1 MTASRNSGP
10 QAGLLVILSGPSG
23 VGKDA
28 VLTRMRELKLPFH
41 YTVTAT
47 TRTQRPGEFDGVD
60 YIFVSEEEF
69 LRMIGGGEL
78 IEWARVYGNL
88 YGVPKRQVI
97 DALDSGQDVI
107 IKADVQG
114 AATLQ
119 GLAPEAIAIFLAPG
133 ERDELLRRLAERIAE
148 SPESLRRRIETAD
161 SEMRQASTFDYVV
174 INREGRLDETVRE
187 IVSLIQHERQR
198 KPHRRVSL

>member
-1 MTASRNSGP
+1 MTTSLSSGP
-10 QAGLLVILSGPSG
+10 QTGLLVILSGPSG

-28 VLTRMRELKLPFH
+28 VLTRMRELELPFH

-47 TRTQRPGEFDGVD
+47 TRIQRPGECDGVD
-60 YIFVSEEEF
+60 YIFVAEEEF
-69 LRMIGGGEL
+69 LRMIDSGEL

-97 DALDSGQDVI
+97 DALDSGLDVI

-114 AATLQ
+114 AATLR
-119 GLAPEAIAIFLAPG
+119 GLAPEALSIFLAPG
-133 ERDELLRRLAERIAE
+133 ERGELLRRLAERIAE

-161 SEMRQASTFDYVV
+161 SEMQQASAFDYVV
-174 INREGRLDETVRE
+174 VNREGRLDETVRE
-187 IVSLIQHERQR
+187 IVSLIQHEHRR
-198 KPHRRVSL
+198 KPRRRVSL